1 MSKRFLGILAVV
13 FLLPLIYM
21 GWKYG
26 GTEPRQYI
34 FPLLSYLMVVYGSI
48 FFDRKY
54 YLKVMGLLMLG
65 FCSIFIIIA
74 FTDPAVPFVERD
86 YMIYMA
92 FAISMANI
100 FILFKQIFGGG
111 QSVFY
116 ICHNFICKLVT
127 HNAALGILFFC

>member
-1 MSKRFLGILAVV
+1 MSKRFWGILAVV

-48 FFDRKY
+48 FFDGKS
-54 YLKVMGLLMLG
+54 YLRVMGLLMSA

-74 FTDPAVPFVERD
+74 FTEPAVPFVERD
-86 YMIYMA
+86 YMVYMA

-100 FILFKQIFGGG
+100 FILFKQIFGG
-111 QSVFY
+111 
-116 ICHNFICKLVT
+116 
-127 HNAALGILFFC
+127 AERILYLP